1 MRIKTESNTRLGL
14 QIREREERERESS
27 EKLVFTICNFF
38 SEYNVVDMKINFT
51 YTLVTKV

>member
-27 EKLVFTICNFF
+27 EKLFFTICNFF
-38 SEYNVVDMKINFT
+38 SEYNVVDILFT
-51 YTLVTKV
+51 KKEIFIYF